1 MLPSTDITPI
11 ELFIQMSDLIVF
23 SEDHFIEVVE
33 EHESRYWGRYH
44 SPGEFV
50 QSWMQDDFDRISNKV
65 IRDHI
70 DYEGIWSDCVVNE
83 VESAEDIEGFIHIWS
98 K

>member
-44 SPGEFV
+44 SYGEFV
-50 QSWMQDDFDRISNKV
+50 QKWMQEDFERISNKV

-70 DYEGIWSDCVVNE
+70 DYESIWHDCVVNE
-83 VESAEDIEGFIHIWS
+83 VESAVDIEGYIHIWS